1 MTVIPLFTRRAKRP
15 RPGTG
20 PPLPADVVATGTFRS
35 PSGRA
40 GAFTGT
46 YRLER
51 FVSQFG
57 QLAAAGVFAG
67 ELTDSDGS
75 HIGMGS
81 RRHTLAVEVIATR
94 TTLLARLG
102 PVDIN
107 LLGIIVTI
115 TELSLDVDGASA
127 EIAAGLLIV
136 DALRDTDQ
144 LPASVS
150 ELRSKVTQAST
161 ATEPA
166 AATAPT
172 EPATPRDGQRHDSD
186 TEG

>member
-1 MTVIPLFTRRAKRP
+1 MTVIPFLTRRAKP
-15 RPGTG
+15 SEPGTV
-20 PPLPADVVATGTFRS
+20 PPLPEAAVATGTFHS

-40 GAFTGT
+40 GTFTGT

-57 QLAAAGVFAG
+57 QLAAAGVFTG

-75 HIGMGS
+75 HIGMSS
-81 RRHTLAVEVIATR
+81 RRHTAAVEVIATR

-102 PVDIN
+102 PVDVN
-107 LLGIIVTI
+107 LLGFMVTVA
-115 TELSLDVDGASA
+115 ELTLEVDRASA
-127 EIAAGLLIV
+127 EIAAGLLVV

-144 LPASVS
+144 LAPSVS
-150 ELRSKVTQAST
+150 ELRRIANAST
-161 ATEPA
+161 APGPD
-166 AATAPT
+166 ATAASA
-172 EPATPRDGQRHDSD
+172 EAGTPRDGQRHGST